1 MVALI
6 SDTLKYE
13 SLRMKKYFEELVIH
27 VRTNIVGAD
36 GEVDIKLMLRA
47 GVNPN
52 TKSASGEKRAPYKF
66 RKKDSPR
73 PSLAGYNQSNLKGGV
88 ER

>member
-6 SDTLKYE
+6 SDTLKHE
-13 SLRMKKYFEELVIH
+13 RIRMKKYFEELVIH

-52 TKSASGEKRAPYKF
+52 TKSASGESTLAWAKGRKTRALL
-66 RKKDSPR
+66 RK
-73 PSLAGYNQSNLKGGV
+73 AGAV
-88 ER
+88 